1 MKKLFENI
9 NVGDT
14 VIVSNQIQRKLT
26 TVRLIKNNT
35 TVILENGRA
44 FDIITGKAKDGSLNR
59 IEPYL
64 STREQNI
71 EKLKKTEWSDISDK
85 VLTKVINILQL
96 C

>member
-1 MKKLFENI
+1 MKKLFENL

-14 VIVSNQIQRKLT
+14 VILSNQVQRKLT
-26 TVRLIKNNT
+26 TVRLKNNT
-35 TVILENGRA
+35 TVILENGRK

-59 IEPYL
+59 IEPYCT
-64 STREQNI
+64 TREQNI
-71 EKLKKTEWSDISDK
+71 KKLKQTKWSDISDN